1 VHLKSNAQEPLLWLS
16 LHTQVAEWILRGVA
30 GLRPQRPLEAPC
42 LATQPDAA
50 VCACCAADVAR
61 AQLLGA
67 ATAMWLARLAE
78 VPPAGS
84 RARGASQAVP
94 RGARLII
101 DSPLAA
107 CDASYECPST
117 VRVPV
122 LVPS

>member
-84 RARGASQAVP
+84 RALEVHLRQCRAARG
-94 RGARLII
+94 
-101 DSPLAA
+101 
-107 CDASYECPST
+107 
-117 VRVPV
+117 
-122 LVPS
+122 